1 MIEEAYID
9 ICSAPGYYV
18 QELLQAVARL
28 DGAVEYAMTF
38 AAAHPDT
45 VLIVTADHETGD
57 LNEFGNV
64 TNNGAHTMKDVP
76 IFAMGEGTEI
86 FQDQRVENIEIGQF
100 IASVYGV
107 DDFGGVYTNIVDE

>member
-1 MIEEAYID
+1 M
-9 ICSAPGYYV
+9 
-18 QELLQAVARL
+18 ELLQAVARL

-57 LNEFGNV
+57 LSELGNV

-76 IFAMGEGTEI
+76 IFAMGEGTEFFEDRRI
-86 FQDQRVENIEIGQF
+86 ENNEIGQF

-107 DDFGGVYTNIVDE
+107 DDFGGVYTNMADE